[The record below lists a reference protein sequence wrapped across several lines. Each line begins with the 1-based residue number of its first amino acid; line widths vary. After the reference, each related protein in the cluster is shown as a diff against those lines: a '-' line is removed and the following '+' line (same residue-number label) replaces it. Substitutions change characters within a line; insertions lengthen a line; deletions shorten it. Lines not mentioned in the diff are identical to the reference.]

1 MLTGITMTLFLFPSV
16 LTDMTHTL
24 DSPGRYQASNL
35 FSSLL
40 GLQGA
45 AGERRGRICPWALA
59 PCGRPGAWPCKL
71 SFPCYV
77 SIGAGELP

>member
-35 FSSLL
+35 FSSLPSWVFREQL
-40 GLQGA
+40 GKG
-45 AGERRGRICPWALA
+45 GGGFALG
-59 PCGRPGAWPCKL
+59 P
-71 SFPCYV
+71 
-77 SIGAGELP
+77 